1 MEYAIYIVKGARA
14 DRNLAGKHKLEPG
27 RVKAVLVALML
38 LTVSLSPLEEHQE
51 HQEHELLFRVG
62 RKAICKSRIKIRR
75 WSYGFCITVF
85 KLSNKKECELH
96 SINSYTVFSFLG
108 RQNNK
113 GWINATLFWRCCDY
127 KMLILRNIYIA
138 N

>member
-51 HQEHELLFRVG
+51 HELLFRVG

-75 WSYGFCITVF
+75 
-85 KLSNKKECELH
+85 
-96 SINSYTVFSFLG
+96 
-108 RQNNK
+108 
-113 GWINATLFWRCCDY
+113 
-127 KMLILRNIYIA
+127 
-138 N
+138 